1 MKKSIPTIRDVAAAA
16 GVSTATVSKYVNG
29 AQKFSPA
36 VEATIKQVIEE
47 LGYRSNPLAQSMI
60 TGRTKTI
67 GLSVLDISN
76 PHFTSIVKG
85 ANRVAIEHGY
95 TMLLVDTDENASR
108 ERSLLEALSRRVD
121 GMLVFSRM
129 PEQEMDWM
137 VDMQK
142 PLVFFGRLTHLQLP
156 CVGSDDRRGG
166 YMVAQHLVAQGHE
179 RIAYMGFSRSRR
191 DEERMGGVRDCL
203 DAHKL
208 PLLTYDCNDPTALEG
223 ERVSSSI
230 MLGAQHP
237 DAIIC
242 YNDLMALGFM
252 KEAQTLGFRV
262 PEDISVAG
270 FDNIQFGRYTSP
282 PLTSVDL
289 QSERM
294 GVAGMNKL
302 LAAIEGEVGNDF
314 TVVEPQLVL
323 RSSTIRRKASAA

>member
-1 MKKSIPTIRDVAAAA
+1 MEFTFPAIGIIHSCFKEKFGIPRQPGLA
-16 GVSTATVSKYVNG
+16 
-29 AQKFSPA
+29 
-36 VEATIKQVIEE
+36 
-47 LGYRSNPLAQSMI
+47 PLA
-60 TGRTKTI
+60 TAE
-67 GLSVLDISN
+67 L
-76 PHFTSIVKG
+76 
-85 ANRVAIEHGY
+85 E
-95 TMLLVDTDENASR
+95 LL
-108 ERSLLEALSRRVD
+108 
-121 GMLVFSRM
+121 
-129 PEQEMDWM
+129 P
-137 VDMQK
+137 
-142 PLVFFGRLTHLQLP
+142 P
-156 CVGSDDRRGG
+156 
-166 YMVAQHLVAQGHE
+166 Y
-179 RIAYMGFSRSRR
+179 
-191 DEERMGGVRDCL
+191 
-203 DAHKL
+203 
-208 PLLTYDCNDPTALEG
+208 NDPTALEG

-323 RSSTIRRKASAA
+323 RSSTIRRKSGA

>member
-36 VEATIKQVIEE
+36 VEATIKQVIEQ

-108 ERSLLEALSRRVD
+108 ERALLEALSRRVD

-129 PEQEMDWM
+129 PEPEMDWM

-323 RSSTIRRKASAA
+323 RSSTIRRKSGA